1 MVVLGKVMSSFIEI
15 IFFSH
20 WDFIFIADMDL
31 VLHSKLMHPTF
42 LRLKIMKRRFFVVEC
57 YMSVFIVT
65 LFTLHRKKRKK
76 VERKERRRR

>member
-1 MVVLGKVMSSFIEI
+1 MSSFIEI

-65 LFTLHRKKRKK
+65 SFTLQKKKKKGGKKGKKKK
-76 VERKERRRR
+76 VILK